1 MSLILRE
8 GPSFYDFQVFVVPP
22 FCSPCD
28 LSFWFIIYSSL
39 FIPLPFLLI
48 LLNLIL
54 KDENPKAV
62 AGYVSSC
69 IPHPIQSKQ
78 GYQHTIYSLR
88 SALLCVYSSQAKG
101 DMSVKGGLWASSLCS
116 P

>member
-8 GPSFYDFQVFVVPP
+8 GPSFYDFKVFVVPP
-22 FCSPCD
+22 FYSPCD

-54 KDENPKAV
+54 KDENPKAA

-69 IPHPIQSKQ
+69 IPHPIQIRLST
-78 GYQHTIYSLR
+78 HHLR
-88 SALLCVYSSQAKG
+88 SALLCVYSSLAKG